1 MKPYRII
8 LIAGLVTLS
17 ALACKK
23 DESSTTTSKSLTGTL
38 TLTSIDAYSNPGDS
52 YTIEASGLGL
62 AASETDTSIEIKY
75 VFKVGS
81 EAADTTNKEIVT
93 IPDTLGT
100 YTITVTAYATGYYQR
115 SSTLTT
121 MVVSDKSV
129 TELDREGDPDFTDPR
144 DSKEYFTVEAGGLTW
159 FAQNLAYFEKDAEG
173 NYTLGRPYASARAT
187 EDVMGGFYNWSDAQA
202 ACPSGW
208 RLPTAAE
215 FDALGS
221 AAGALM
227 VDAYFH
233 GERMWEFWPG
243 VNVTN
248 STGLGLLPFGY
259 ATIVDDVYTFY
270 GYGDYCY
277 YWVDNAGSPMCR
289 SIYVEDA
296 DVKSWG
302 SPSATDFAAQVRC
315 VK

>member
-1 MKPYRII
+1 MKLYRII
-8 LIAGLVTLS
+8 LLAGFAALATLS
-17 ALACKK
+17 CKK
-23 DESSTTTSKSLTGTL
+23 DEETTTSKSMTGSLTVTPV
-38 TLTSIDAYSNPGDS
+38 DAYSNPGDT
-52 YTIEASGLGL
+52 YVIEASGLGL
-62 AASETDTSIEIKY
+62 ASDETDASLEIKY

-81 EAADTTNKEIVT
+81 DAADTTSVETVT

-100 YTITVTAYATGYYQR
+100 FTITVTATAAGYYNR
-115 SSTLTT
+115 SATLKTI
-121 MVVSDKSV
+121 VVSEKSL
-129 TELDREGDPDFTDPR
+129 TETGLEGDPDFTDPR
-144 DSKEYFTVEAGGLTW
+144 DSKQYYTVTAGGLTW
-159 FAQNLAYFEKDAEG
+159 LAQNLAYFEKDSEG
-173 NYTLGRPYASARAT
+173 NYTLGRPYSSAKAT
-187 EDVMGGFYNWSDAQA
+187 EDVMGGFYSWSDAQT

-208 RLPTAAE
+208 RLPTADE

-227 VDAYFH
+227 VDGYYN

-243 VNVTN
+243 VNITN

-270 GYGDYCY
+270 GFNDYCY

-289 SIYVEDA
+289 SIYVKDA
-296 DVKSWG
+296 DIKVWG
-302 SPSATDFAAQVRC
+302 SPSSTDFAAQVRC